1 MYKTIA
7 SILLTLALLFG
18 VSIYE
23 TKTIDRAFD
32 ELFTAVE
39 ILHEK
44 TEKNTV
50 SYDDGLAVRSLWE
63 KKKEFLHIF
72 LPHTALQEMDYQLNE
87 AIGYLRQKDTDGA
100 LPNLEVALNLLRSLP
115 RSYKVRW
122 ENIL

>member
-122 ENIL
+122 